1 MPNTCT
7 CISHAHPHPVRL
19 SWKLTRQPHAVGLA
33 AAFVILLGVMQT
45 AQASTSSVT
54 FEAESGVLGA
64 EFTNGISGGVGFI
77 SVSTANINSGNP
89 GSAAR
94 VATYT
99 VTFPTAGTYQLYA
112 RIRVGPDASND
123 DSMFY
128 ADSFGE
134 KSPTTDGDWFMANGI
149 GGFANSTD
157 VVTGTGT
164 TTSGVWKW
172 INLSQKVGHVGLSV
186 SAGSLTQTFQ
196 IGARENGLDL
206 DKFVFGMNGITY
218 TVADLDGD
226 LPGTLPDGSSRVNWT
241 DTRQL
246 IDGFGAGVV
255 FLNGGAVFN
264 DANADKLFRSDTTN
278 QLGLTLLRVRIE
290 PNSNWTNSVSGWSGS
305 VNEAKRAVARGAGVL
320 ASPWTPP
327 AYMKSSTNTVGGFL
341 LPEHYSSYAAYL
353 EKYSS
358 NMLANGVSLRA
369 VSVQNEPDWDPDY
382 EGCVWNGTQL
392 LNFFRTN
399 AHVIKSAPVMM
410 PESLGFNFSLS
421 DPSLNDSVAVTNI
434 DFIGGHL
441 YGVPEV
447 NGVRNITPY
456 NNALNKGKR
465 VWQTEYLINDQS
477 METAILTAQE
487 IHNCL
492 TRGNMSAYIWWK
504 GVSTQNGLLNDA
516 GVIQRRGFVMSQF
529 GRFVRP
535 GYYRMGETNL
545 GSGTVSAYKNPGNN
559 QFAIIAINPYAIA
572 FNQQITL
579 TNFPAAVTLTPW
591 ITSATYSLATLPSI
605 NVTNGSF
612 NYSLPPN
619 SIITFVGQAVFGPP
633 GVANNPSPTDGA
645 TNVPTG
651 SALSWTAGSN
661 AVTHAVYLG
670 TVSNLVMQAT
680 PASPEFQGEVSTT
693 NLTPSLTGSQTYYW
707 RVDEIAGVNTNTGP
721 IWTFATVAG
730 PAVSFILN
738 ANDANGTTTSFNGVG
753 NWVTNGPGGATT
765 VPPNAAYAYFTGTR
779 LLRTPQGSS
788 GATFGGASLT
798 LGAPPAQQASIN
810 FKSLNNATFTFN
822 NLIIAG
828 GGLANGGDAANNS
841 ADTVQIVA
849 GNINVVSNGWVSIS
863 AGATRTRTFVIS
875 ASLSGGGT
883 LTNSGGGAGS
893 ITYSGDNSAFTGQL
907 YVNDF
912 DYDQPSSNFGPTVIR
927 ASSQQNLGGTGA
939 KLVLDNGVFQPT
951 ASFALNNP
959 GGNLT
964 LNAGG
969 GVLQIGAG
977 LTLTISNPITGGGNL
992 RTSGGGTLAIAGANT
1007 ATGNLI
1013 VSNSTLAA
1021 LGGATFQNSQLG
1033 ISNTAT
1039 LDVTGMTVPLAIGNR
1054 ITLAGNLVSAINQ
1067 SGFTTLVTASNLTY
1081 GGTLMLTNSGPAL
1094 AYGDTIKLFSASNY
1108 AGAFNSILPATPGT
1122 GLVWNTNWL
1131 GVDGTVFVSASDAGL
1146 VTPPQITSLELAGD
1160 RLILSGSNGNAP
1172 GTYYYTLATTS
1183 LATPAESW
1191 TLVATNQFGAG
1202 GTFKCTNIIDATEP
1216 QRYFRLLLP

>member
-1 MPNTCT
+1 M
-7 CISHAHPHPVRL
+7 
-19 SWKLTRQPHAVGLA
+19 
-33 AAFVILLGVMQT
+33 LLVMMQVSS
-45 AQASTSSVT
+45 ASSSSVT

-64 EFTNGISGGVGFI
+64 EFTNGISSGIEFI
-77 SVSTANINSGNP
+77 SISTANINTGNP

-99 VTFPTAGTYQLYA
+99 VTFPAAGTYQLYA
-112 RIRVGPDASND
+112 RVRIGPDAAND

-134 KSPTTDGDWFMANGI
+134 KSPVTDGDWFMANGI

-157 VVTGTGT
+157 VVTGAGT

-226 LPGTLPDGSSRVNWT
+226 LPGTLPDGSSRVNWA

-264 DANADKLFRSDTTN
+264 DANADKLFRNDTTN

-290 PNSNWTNSVSGWSGS
+290 PNGNWTNSVSGWNGS

-341 LPEHYSSYAAYL
+341 LPEHYASYAAYL
-353 EKYSS
+353 EKYST
-358 NMLANGVSLRA
+358 NMLANGVSLSA
-369 VSVQNEPDWDPDY
+369 VSIQNEPDWDPDY

-410 PESLGFNFSLS
+410 PESLGFNFNLS

-447 NGVRNITPY
+447 NGVKNITPY

-492 TRGNMSAYIWWK
+492 TRGSMSAYIWWK

-529 GRFVRP
+529 GRFIRP
-535 GYYRMGETNL
+535 GYYRMGETNI
-545 GSGTVSAYKNPGNN
+545 GSGTVSAYKNPTNN
-559 QFAIIAINPYAIA
+559 QFAIVAINPYAIA
-572 FNQQITL
+572 FTQQITL
-579 TNFPAAVTLTPW
+579 TNFPSSVTLVPW
-591 ITSATYSLATLPSI
+591 ITSATYSLATLPSV
-605 NVTNGSF
+605 NVTNGFFS
-612 NYSLPPN
+612 YSLPPN
-619 SIITFVGQAVFGPP
+619 SIITFVGQAIFGPP
-633 GVANNPSPTDGA
+633 GMASNPSPAHGA
-645 TNVPTG
+645 TNVPVG
-651 SALSWTAGSN
+651 SALSWTPGSN

-670 TVSNLVMQAT
+670 TISNLVAQAT
-680 PASPEFQGEVSTT
+680 PASPEFQGELSTA
-693 NLTPSLTGSQTYYW
+693 NFVPPLVGNQTYYW
-707 RVDEIAGVNTNTGP
+707 RVDEVAGANTN
-721 IWTFATVAG
+721 AG
-730 PAVSFILN
+730 PVWSFSTAVASVSFILN
-738 ANDANGTTTSFNGVG
+738 ANDVNGATTSFNGIG
-753 NWVTNGPGGATT
+753 NWVTNGPGGAAMI
-765 VPPNAAYAYFTGTR
+765 PPNAAYAYHTGTR
-779 LLRTPQGSS
+779 LMRTPQGSS
-788 GATFGGASLT
+788 GGTFGGASLT
-798 LGAPPAQQASIN
+798 LNAPAAQLASIN

-822 NLIIAG
+822 NLILAG

-841 ADTVQIVA
+841 ADTVQNVA
-849 GNINVVSNGWVSIS
+849 GNINVLSNGWVSIS

-875 ASLSGGGT
+875 ASLAGSGT
-883 LTNSGGGAGS
+883 LTNGGGGAGS
-893 ITYSGDNSAFTGQL
+893 ITYSGNNSAFTGQL

-912 DYDQPSSNFGPTVIR
+912 DYDQPSSNFGPTVLK
-927 ASSQQNLGGTGA
+927 ASSQQNLGGSGA
-939 KLVLDNGVFQPT
+939 KLVLDNGIFQPT
-951 ASFALNNP
+951 ASFAMNNP

-969 GVLQIGAG
+969 GILQIAAG
-977 LTLTISNPITGGGNL
+977 LTLTLSNPITGIGHL
-992 RTSGGGTLAIAGANT
+992 RSGGGGTLQLSGANT
-1007 ATGNLI
+1007 ATGHLI
-1013 VSNSTLAA
+1013 ISNSTLAV

-1033 ISNTAT
+1033 VSNSAT
-1039 LDVTGMTVPLAIGNR
+1039 LDVSGMTVPLAVDNR
-1054 ITLAGNLVSAINQ
+1054 ITLAGNLLSTINKG
-1067 SGFTTLVTASNLTY
+1067 GFTTLVSASNLTY
-1081 GGTLMLTNSGPAL
+1081 GGTLTLSNAGPAL

-1108 AGAFNSILPATPGT
+1108 AGLFNGIVPPTPGT
-1122 GLVWNTNWL
+1122 GLIWNTNWL
-1131 GVDGTVFVSASDAGL
+1131 GVDGTVFVSASDVGL
-1146 VTPPQITSLELAGD
+1146 IAPPQITSIEQVGND
-1160 RLILSGSNGNAP
+1160 LILSGTNGNGP
-1172 GTYYYTLATTS
+1172 GTYYYTLATTNIT
-1183 LATPAESW
+1183 TPLESW
-1191 TLVATNQFGAG
+1191 TIAATNQFGPG
-1202 GTFKCTNIIDATEP
+1202 GTFKCTNSIDPSEP
-1216 QRYFRLLLP
+1216 QRYFILRQQ

>member
-1 MPNTCT
+1 VV
-7 CISHAHPHPVRL
+7 SAFL
-19 SWKLTRQPHAVGLA
+19 SGAIQ
-33 AAFVILLGVMQT
+33 II
-45 AQASTSSVT
+45 QASSSSVT
-54 FEAESGVLGA
+54 FEAESGMLGA
-64 EFTNGISGGVGFI
+64 EFTNGVSGAVEFI
-77 SVSTANINSGNP
+77 SISTTNQNSGNP
-89 GSAAR
+89 GSAER

-99 VTFPTAGTYQLYA
+99 VTFPAAGTYQLYA
-112 RIRVGPDASND
+112 RIRVGPDAGND
-123 DSMFY
+123 DSLFY

-134 KSPTTDGDWFMANGI
+134 KSPTTDGDWFLANGI
-149 GGFANSTD
+149 GGFNNSTD
-157 VVTGTGT
+157 VVTGGGT

-196 IGARENGLDL
+196 IGARENGLDM

-226 LPGTLPDGSSRVNWT
+226 LPGTLPDGSTRLNWA

-264 DANADKLFRSDTTN
+264 DANADKLFKMDTTN

-290 PNSNWTNSVSGWSGS
+290 PNGSWTNSVSGWSGS
-305 VNEAKRAVARGAGVL
+305 VNDAKRGAIRGAGVL

-327 AYMKSSTNTVGGFL
+327 AYMKSTTNTVGGIL
-341 LPEHYSSYAAYL
+341 LPEHYAGYAAYL

-358 NMLANGVSLRA
+358 NMLANGVSLSA

-382 EGCVWNGTQL
+382 EGCVWSGSQL

-410 PESLGFNFSLS
+410 PESLGFNFNLS

-492 TRGNMSAYIWWK
+492 TRGSMSAYIWWK
-504 GVSTQNGLLNDA
+504 CVSTQNGLLNDS

-529 GRFVRP
+529 SRFVRP
-535 GYYRMGETNL
+535 GHYRMGETNS
-545 GSGTVSAYKNPGNN
+545 GSGTVSAYKNPANG

-572 FNQQITL
+572 FDQQITL
-579 TNFPAAVTLTPW
+579 TNFPSPVTLVPW

-605 NVTNGSF
+605 DVTNGSF

-633 GVANNPSPTDGA
+633 GVASNPSPVNGA
-645 TNVPTG
+645 TGVAVG
-651 SALSWTAGSN
+651 SALNWTPGSN
-661 AVTHAVYLG
+661 AVAHAVYLG
-670 TVSNLVMQAT
+670 TISNSVAQAT
-680 PASPEFQGEVSTT
+680 PASPEFQGEVSMASFV
-693 NLTPSLTGSQTYYW
+693 PSLVGSQTYYW
-707 RVDEIAGVNTNTGP
+707 RVDEIAGANTNAGP
-721 IWTFATVAG
+721 VWSFATAA
-730 PAVSFILN
+730 PSVSFILN
-738 ANDANGTTTSFNGVG
+738 ANDANGATTSFNGIG
-753 NWVTNGPGGATT
+753 NWVTNGPGGAATT
-765 VPPNAAYAYFTGTR
+765 PPNAAYAYFTGTR
-779 LLRTPQGSS
+779 LMRTPQGSS
-788 GATFGGASLT
+788 SGTFGGASLT
-798 LGAPPAQQASIN
+798 LNAPAAQLASVN

-822 NLIIAG
+822 NLILAG

-841 ADTVQIVA
+841 ADTVQNVA
-849 GNINVVSNGWVSIS
+849 GNINVLSNGWVSIS
-863 AGATRTRTFVIS
+863 AGATRTRTFGIS
-875 ASLSGGGT
+875 ANLSGSGT
-883 LTNSGGGAGS
+883 LTNSGGGAGNV
-893 ITYSGDNSAFTGQL
+893 TYTGNNSAFTGQL

-912 DYDQPSSNFGPTVIR
+912 AYDQPSSNFGPTTVR
-927 ASSQQNLGGTGA
+927 AASQQNLGGAGA

-969 GVLQIGAG
+969 GILQIGAG
-977 LTLTISNPITGGGNL
+977 LTLTLSNPVVGIGSL
-992 RTSGGGTLAIAGANT
+992 RSSGGGTLQVAGANT
-1007 ATGNLI
+1007 ATGSLSI
-1013 VSNSTLAA
+1013 SNSTLAV

-1039 LDVTGMTVPLAIGNR
+1039 LDVRAMTVPLAVSNR
-1054 ITLAGNLVSAINQ
+1054 ITLAGSLLSAIDKT
-1067 SGFTTLVTASNLTY
+1067 GFTTLLAASNVTY
-1081 GGTLMLTNSGPAL
+1081 GGTLTLSNEGPAL
-1094 AYGDTIKLFSASNY
+1094 AYGDTIKLFNASNY
-1108 AGAFNSILPATPGT
+1108 AGAFSSILPATPGT

-1131 GVDGTVFVSASDAGL
+1131 GVDGTVFVSASDVGL
-1146 VTPPQITSLELAGD
+1146 ITPPHITGIERAGD
-1160 RLILSGSNGNAP
+1160 TLIMTGTNGNAP
-1172 GTYYYTLATTS
+1172 GTYYYTLSTTDIAVP
-1183 LATPAESW
+1183 LAGW
-1191 TLVATNQFGAG
+1191 TIVATNPFGPG
-1202 GTFKCTNIIDATEP
+1202 GAFSCTNNIDASEP
-1216 QRYFRLLLP
+1216 QRYFILRQP